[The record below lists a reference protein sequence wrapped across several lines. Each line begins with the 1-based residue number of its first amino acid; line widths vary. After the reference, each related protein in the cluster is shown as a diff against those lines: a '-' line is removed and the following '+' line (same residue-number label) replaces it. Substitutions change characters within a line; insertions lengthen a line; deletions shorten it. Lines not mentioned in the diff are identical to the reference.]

1 MRNIETFS
9 IKNMQLY
16 LFLVKKTSQKLRMLS
31 RSLPDYKSLLL
42 NVMIQVSQF
51 VSNSQLCQ
59 LCGVTKSLKIKTSVL
74 AGLGGWVGK
83 LATLQ
88 ILDGRRNLVWSN
100 GSLTHKGNFSSVQ
113 SEFFVLCDEK
123 RP

>member
-1 MRNIETFS
+1 MRLWTRVGHRGPED
-9 IKNMQLY
+9 
-16 LFLVKKTSQKLRMLS
+16 VKRKTSQELRMLS
-31 RSLPDYKSLLL
+31 RSLSDYKSLLL

-51 VSNSQLCQ
+51 VSNSQMCQ
-59 LCGVTKSLKIKTSVL
+59 VCGVTKT
-74 AGLGGWVGK
+74 GLGGWVDK
-83 LATLQ
+83 LSTLQ

-113 SEFFVLCDEK
+113 FEFFIICDEK

>member
-1 MRNIETFS
+1 MNSEE
-9 IKNMQLY
+9 
-16 LFLVKKTSQKLRMLS
+16 TSQELRMLS
-31 RSLPDYKSLLL
+31 RSLSDCKSLAH
-42 NVMIQVSQF
+42 NVMIEVSQF

>member
-1 MRNIETFS
+1 
-9 IKNMQLY
+9 
-16 LFLVKKTSQKLRMLS
+16 MLS
-31 RSLPDYKSLLL
+31 RSLTDCKSLLL
-42 NVMIQVSQF
+42 NVMIEVSQF

-59 LCGVTKSLKIKTSVL
+59 LCGVNKSLKIKTSVL

-88 ILDGRRNLVWSN
+88 ILDGRRNLVWSK

-113 SEFFVLCDEK
+113 FEFFIICDK
-123 RP
+123 NGLK